1 MSRKERKEKEKKEK
15 TKLTF
20 REVLRKIVFC
30 ISLCVFLFSAYKLFW
45 IVHDYIENKVYYDE
59 VRELAPKETEE
70 DGVKKYLFSSEDFD
84 DLYSRNS
91 DFRGWITIPNTKVN
105 YPMVQGRNNDFYLKA
120 GLDKYEVNGGSIFI
134 AHDNPDPFNDQ
145 NTIIHGHHMKNGS
158 MFGSLRKYKKKEFF
172 DNNPIVY
179 ISLRDKCLR
188 YEIFSVYICDI
199 TKVVDTKTSP
209 YMYSISNDD
218 DYVNYLK
225 SLKKKSLFQRKD
237 FTDFNKDDKII
248 TLSTCSYE
256 YENARM
262 LIHARLIDDEDT
274 SDANKDNTTEG
285 KDITEPEE

>member
-1 MSRKERKEKEKKEK
+1 MSRKERKENEKKEK

-30 ISLCVFLFSAYKLFW
+30 ISLCVFLFSAYKL
-45 IVHDYIENKVYYDE
+45 IMIAHDYIENKIYYDDLQKE
-59 VRELAPKETEE
+59 GPKEVNK
-70 DGVKKYLFSSEDFD
+70 DGIKKYLFSAEDYD
-84 DLYSRNS
+84 KLYSQNN

-105 YPMVQGRNNDFYLKA
+105 YPMVQGKDNDLYLGA
-120 GLDKYEVNGGSIFI
+120 GFNKKELSGGSIFI

-158 MFGSLRKYKKKEFF
+158 MFGSLKKYKDEDFF
-172 DNNPIVY
+172 NNNPIVY

-199 TKVVDTKTSP
+199 TTVVDTKASP
-209 YMYSISNDD
+209 YMYSFSNDD
-218 DYVNYLK
+218 DYVKYLK
-225 SLKKKSLFQRKD
+225 NLKKKSLFQRKD
-237 FTDFNKDDKII
+237 FDEFKKDDKII

-274 SDANKDNTTEG
+274 SGANKDNTTGG